1 MGFSLEGVPS
11 TDKFVDRPSDM
22 ETLEGVLL
30 PQLQNTRQKKVVLH
44 GLGGMG
50 KTQLAVEF
58 ARRHHQQFTSV
69 FWLDGRSEGRLKQSI
84 ANAASRVP
92 EGQIAEMSRLYSR
105 SGSGD
110 SDAVVRDMTNWLNE
124 PDNTD
129 WLLIFDNID
138 HEHQQDDADPD
149 AYDVRRYLPG
159 ADHGSIL
166 ITTRLARLGQLGVP
180 WSLSKA
186 SESQARAIFQE
197 WYGADVGKT
206 LRPFTRALPC
216 LSRC

>member
-1 MGFSLEGVPS
+1 
-11 TDKFVDRPSDM
+11 M
-22 ETLEGVLL
+22 EKLEGVLL
-30 PQLQNTRQKKVVLH
+30 PQSQNMRQKKVVLH

-58 ARRHHQQFTSV
+58 ARRHHRQFTSV
-69 FWLDGRSEGRLKQSI
+69 FWLDGRSGDRLKQSI

-110 SDAVVRDMTNWLNE
+110 SDAVVRDMMNWLNE
-124 PDNTD
+124 PENTD

-138 HEHQQDDADPD
+138 RERQQDNTDPD
-149 AYDVRRYLPG
+149 AYNVRRYLPG

-180 WSLSKA
+180 WSLNKA
-186 SESQARAIFQE
+186 SESQAHAIFQE
-197 WYGADVGKT
+197 WYGRDVGKT
-206 LRPFTRALPC
+206 LRPFAGALPC
-216 LSRC
+216 SSRC

>member
-1 MGFSLEGVPS
+1 
-11 TDKFVDRPSDM
+11 M
-22 ETLEGVLL
+22 ETLEHALL
-30 PQLQNTRQKKVVLH
+30 PRSQNTRQKTVVLH

-69 FWLDGRSEGRLKQSI
+69 FWLDGRSEDRLKQSV

-92 EGQIAEMSRLYSR
+92 EGQIAEMSRLYSK

-110 SDAVVRDMTNWLNE
+110 SDVVVRDMMNWLNE
-124 PDNTD
+124 PNNTD

-138 HEHQQDDADPD
+138 REYQQDNADPD

-186 SESQARAIFQE
+186 GESQARAIFQE
-197 WYGADVGKT
+197 WYGTDVGKA
-206 LRPFTRALPC
+206 LRPFG
-216 LSRC
+216 